1 MSNTKN
7 YRPVAVPLVTV
18 DPFFSIW
25 SNSDHLYDSYTKHWT
40 GRPFPMYIGVKC
52 GNRNYTA
59 CGADQNFTP
68 LHWRMVQKSLEIK
81 PLNTVYVFEND
92 FLTLTL
98 DFTSALLPER
108 LDILSRPVSYI
119 EYKIEKKDGCPDDV
133 QFMFGISSE
142 CCVNNHKQNVV
153 FKKTDY
159 SLMCGNAEQNIL
171 NASGD
176 DHVCDWGYLHLCD
189 ADAFVSEVITQT
201 YYAPLKALDADKCY
215 NAYSEKP
222 YLAVV
227 KNELS
232 GVITLAYDEVKPI
245 EYFKVQLDEYYTK
258 FFPSFGDM
266 VKAAVAEYPEIKKMC
281 DKFGKKL
288 MKDCKDF
295 GEDYQKIAALS
306 FRQAIAAHKMVADTD
321 GEIIFLSKEC
331 FSNGCIGTLDVT
343 YPSIPLFLKYNPELV
358 LGMLRPIVKYAR
370 SDAWEFDFV
379 PHDVGQYPLAN
390 GQVYGQ
396 NKLEMQMPVE
406 ESGNML
412 LCVAA
417 VAKYYKG
424 GKKFFEDNKDLMKRW
439 ADYLVEFGYD
449 PGNQLCTDDFA
460 GHLAHN
466 CNLSVKAILGIAG
479 YAALSGDD
487 SYMEVA
493 EAYAAKWELEA
504 KANHEGTRLVFDNPD
519 GWSLKY
525 NMVWDNIL
533 GYNIFSKEVKK
544 NEIKVYMSK
553 MNRYG
558 VPLDS
563 RKDYTKIDWLMWST
577 CIYDSKKYFNAVVK
591 SIINMIN
598 EAEDRVPLTDWY
610 DTKDN
615 RHFHFQNR
623 TVVGGLF
630 INLLD

>member
-1 MSNTKN
+1 MKNSKN
-7 YRPVAVPLVTV
+7 YRPVSVPLVTV

-25 SNSDHLYDSYTKHWT
+25 SGSDHLYDSYTKHWT
-40 GRPFPMYIGVKC
+40 NRPCPMFIAMKFGES
-52 GNRNYTA
+52 THIA
-59 CGADQNFTP
+59 CDVDQDFAPMRTRFNQ
-68 LHWRMVQKSLEIK
+68 VSLEIN
-81 PLNTVYVFEND
+81 PLNTVYVFENE
-92 FLTLTL
+92 FATLTL
-98 DFTSALLPER
+98 DFTTALLPER
-108 LDILSRPVSYI
+108 LDILARPVSYI
-119 EYKIEKKDGCPDDV
+119 EYKLERKEGCPEDTALL
-133 QFMFGISSE
+133 FAISSE
-142 CCVNNHKQNVV
+142 CCVNNHEQNVC

-159 SLMCGNAEQNIL
+159 SLSCGNVEQKVL

-176 DHVCDWGYLHLCD
+176 NHMCDWGYLHLCD
-189 ADAFVSEVITQT
+189 RDAFVTEI
-201 YYAPLKALDADKCY
+201 LKDKGNGEFEHLDENAVY
-215 NAYSEKP
+215 NAYNDKP
-222 YLAVV
+222 YLAVT
-227 KNELS
+227 KKEDA
-232 GVITLAYDEVKPI
+232 GVITLAYDEIKPI
-245 EYFKVQLDEYYTK
+245 EYFGVQLDEYYTK
-258 FFPSFGDM
+258 FFPSFADM

-281 DKFGKKL
+281 NEFNARL
-288 MKDCKDF
+288 MKDCEKF
-295 GEDYQKIAALS
+295 GEDYQKIAALA
-306 FRQAIAAHKMVADTD
+306 FRQAIGAHKMVADTE

-370 SDAWEFDFV
+370 SEAWEFDFA

-390 GQVYGQ
+390 GQVYGA

-417 VAKYYKG
+417 VAKYYEG

-479 YAALSGDD
+479 YASLTGDD

-493 EAYAAKWELEA
+493 RAYAMKWELDA
-504 KANHEGTRLVFDNPD
+504 KADHKGTRLVFDNGE

-525 NMVWDNIL
+525 NVVWDNIL
-533 GYNIFSKEVKK
+533 GYNIFSDEMKK

-577 CIYDSKKYFNAVVK
+577 CIYDDKKYFNAVVE
-591 SIINMIN
+591 SIMNMIN
-598 EAEDRVPLTDWY
+598 ETADRVPLTDWY
-610 DTKDN
+610 DTITSA
-615 RHFHFQNR
+615 HFHFQNR
-623 TVVGGLF
+623 TVVGGLY

>member
-1 MSNTKN
+1 MSKTKN

-25 SNSDHLYDSYTKHWT
+25 SNSDHLYDGCTRHWT
-40 GRPFPMYIGVKC
+40 GRAFPMYIAVKC
-52 GNRNYTA
+52 GKRNYTV
-59 CGADQNFTP
+59 CGVDNNFAP
-68 LHWRMVQKSLEIK
+68 IHWRMVQKSLEIK

-92 FLTLTL
+92 FVTLTL

-108 LDILSRPVSYI
+108 LDILARPVSYI
-119 EYKIEKKDGCPDDV
+119 EYKIEKKEGCPEDV
-133 QFMFGISSE
+133 QFLFGISSE
-142 CCVNNHKQNVV
+142 CCVGNHKQNVV
-153 FKKTDY
+153 FKKNEY
-159 SLMCGNAEQNIL
+159 SLACGNTEQNIL

-189 ADAFVSEVITQT
+189 KDAFVTEITSEI
-201 YYAPLKALDADKCY
+201 YHAPMPVLDADKCY
-215 NAYSEKP
+215 NARNEKP
-222 YLAVV
+222 YLAVA
-227 KNELS
+227 KDELS
-232 GVITLAYDEVKPI
+232 GVITLAYDEIKPI

-266 VKAAVAEYPEIKKMC
+266 INAAVAEYSEIKKMC
-281 DKFGKKL
+281 DEFNERL
-288 MKDCKDF
+288 MKDCESL
-295 GEDYQKIAALS
+295 GEDYQKIAALA

-321 GEIIFLSKEC
+321 GEIVFLSKEC

-358 LGMLRPIVKYAR
+358 LGMLRPIIKYAR

-390 GQVYGQ
+390 GQVYGE

-417 VAKYYKG
+417 VAKYYEG

-493 EAYAAKWELEA
+493 EAYAAKWEIDS
-504 KANHEGTRLVFDNPD
+504 KASHGGSRLVFDND
-519 GWSLKY
+519 EGWSLKY
-525 NMVWDNIL
+525 NVVWDNIL
-533 GYNIFSKEVKK
+533 GYNIFSDKMKK
-544 NEIKVYMSK
+544 DEIKVYMSK
-553 MNRYG
+553 MNHYG

-577 CIYDSKKYFNAVVK
+577 CIYPDKKYFNAVVD
-591 SIINMIN
+591 SIMNMIN

-610 DTKDN
+610 DTLTN
-615 RHFHFQNR
+615 QHFHFQNR
-623 TVVGGLF
+623 TVVGGLY